1 MSKYHNELKSIIHNI
16 DFSNFWLMHFFLK
29 GVKYKAKQKKY
40 FVRNKNMHW
49 GMLMFSMTG

>member
-29 GVKYKAKQKKY
+29 GVKYRAGQSAVNGTEV
-40 FVRNKNMHW
+40 FEN
-49 GMLMFSMTG
+49 